1 MPAALDLGSVSERG
15 LVRQARL
22 QRGSIAYVD
31 LALIADAGACGPLTS
46 KPILG
51 WMPYRLLADLVL
63 IFHAGFVLF
72 VVLGGL
78 LTLRWP
84 RMAWV
89 HLPVV
94 LWGAG
99 IEFVG
104 GICPLTP
111 LENHW
116 RRLAGEQGYSGG
128 FVDHYVIAFL
138 YPDGLTRTHQI
149 IVGLFVLALNVAIY
163 AWALRRRRAQ
173 QRSGTRL
180 VP

>member
-1 MPAALDLGSVSERG
+1 MRF
-15 LVRQARL
+15 VRKQDEL
-22 QRGSIAYVD
+22 FDDV
-31 LALIADAGACGPLTS
+31 LALLLGYVARFLAVAYGP
-46 KPILG
+46 
-51 WMPYRLLADLVL
+51 
-63 IFHAGFVLF
+63 
-72 VVLGGL
+72 VLGGL
-78 LTLRWP
+78 LTSRWP

-89 HLPVV
+89 HIPVV

-138 YPDGLTRTHQI
+138 YPDGLTRTDQI
-149 IVGLFVLALNVAIY
+149 AVGLLVLALNIAIY
-163 AWALRRRRAQ
+163 AWALRRRRA
-173 QRSGTRL
+173 RRRVGTRL